1 ADPCAGLP
9 RQRQGGGHRAARSSR
24 RLRGDD
30 DGSPAQRHRGRD
42 ARLLLAGRAG
52 PPVALSSR
60 RPARRAARERTPRRG
75 ARQPAGAARPH
86 GRGGRRDAAGPRER
100 DGRMVAERPPGGRN
114 ALMNAPGRRLVLG
127 AGLGVAAAAAGLWLG
142 LRRFGGGDRAT
153 TTDPTIEA
161 LFGLSLPDLTGEPVE
176 LARFRG
182 RTVVFNFWA
191 TWCAPCIEE
200 MPELSAM
207 QEDLGARGVQV
218 LGIGIDSDAN
228 IRKFAEKYPVSY
240 PLLVAS
246 GSA

>member
-1 ADPCAGLP
+1 
-9 RQRQGGGHRAARSSR
+9 
-24 RLRGDD
+24 
-30 DGSPAQRHRGRD
+30 
-42 ARLLLAGRAG
+42 
-52 PPVALSSR
+52 
-60 RPARRAARERTPRRG
+60 
-75 ARQPAGAARPH
+75 
-86 GRGGRRDAAGPRER
+86 
-100 DGRMVAERPPGGRN
+100 
-114 ALMNAPGRRLVLG
+114 MNAPGRRLVLG

-246 GSA
+246 GAALEWMRALGNSQGGLPFTVVVDPGGAIRTRVLGRFSEPALRGVIEAASAPAA